1 MPANRK
7 EIMQANLHAQVLKLR
22 HDGYT
27 VAEVAAKVG
36 ISPLRAHVVIDD
48 AIKELQDD
56 STKHAAAIKEVEL
69 LRLETATKAI
79 MPGVEDGNL
88 GAISVLLKVQ
98 DRRAKF
104 LGLDTPL
111 KQDTVITIDVPWLTQ
126 DRLAYKNG
134 PVLDL
139 VQVEQQPQDVEFREN
154 QAWKEDAVLT
164 ATPLAKTN
172 ELRTSPEHWKPGALS
187 PGQLLDKLERSQ
199 DQSPPSGPDIQIK

>member
-1 MPANRK
+1 
-7 EIMQANLHAQVLKLR
+7 MQANLHAQVLKLR

-79 MPGVEDGNL
+79 MPGVEDGSLN
-88 GAISVLLKVQ
+88 AISMLLKVQ

-126 DRLAYKNG
+126 DRLAYKQG
-134 PVLDL
+134 ALLDASG
-139 VQVEQQPQDVEFREN
+139 V
-154 QAWKEDAVLT
+154 EDAVLT
-164 ATPLAKTN
+164 TSEAPSTEHQNVGWKADPSSPYQKA
-172 ELRTSPEHWKPGALS
+172 LR
-187 PGQLLDKLERSQ
+187 
-199 DQSPPSGPDIQIK
+199 DIEKE